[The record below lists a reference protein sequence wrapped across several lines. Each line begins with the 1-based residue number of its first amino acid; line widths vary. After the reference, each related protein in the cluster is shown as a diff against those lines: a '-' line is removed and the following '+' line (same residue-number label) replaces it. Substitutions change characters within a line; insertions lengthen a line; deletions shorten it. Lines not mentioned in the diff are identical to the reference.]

1 MYNRYREEEKEELMK
16 QKETET
22 EGKTPEEEETSV
34 EVETEAT
41 EVDTNEEIQKLQE
54 EVKRL
59 NDLYL
64 RTLADAENFKRRI
77 NEERIR
83 ERKYGA
89 QSLLEKL
96 IAVVDIFDK
105 AVNVETDDEKLKN
118 FLIGFEMI
126 NKQLA
131 QILADEGIKK
141 IETKDQKFNPQYH
154 HAIEIDY
161 QEGVEDN
168 IILEEVQTGYMFKDR
183 VLRPALVKVNKINK
197 EEKEDV

>member
-1 MYNRYREEEKEELMK
+1 
-16 QKETET
+16 
-22 EGKTPEEEETSV
+22 
-34 EVETEAT
+34 
-41 EVDTNEEIQKLQE
+41 
-54 EVKRL
+54 
-59 NDLYL
+59 
-64 RTLADAENFKRRI
+64 
-77 NEERIR
+77 
-83 ERKYGA
+83 
-89 QSLLEKL
+89 
-96 IAVVDIFDK
+96 
-105 AVNVETDDEKLKN
+105 
-118 FLIGFEMI
+118 MI

>member
-1 MYNRYREEEKEELMK
+1 MHNRYREEEKEELM
-16 QKETET
+16 QEKETA
-22 EGKTPEEEETSV
+22 PENKNQEEDAAV
-34 EVETEAT
+34 EVEI
-41 EVDTNEEIQKLQE
+41 EVENLEDFKKLQE

-64 RTLADAENFKRRI
+64 RTLAEAENFKRRI

-96 IAVVDIFDK
+96 VAVVDIFDK

-131 QILADEGIKK
+131 QILVDEGIKK
-141 IETKDQKFNPQYH
+141 IETKDQKFDPLYH
-154 HAIEIDY
+154 HAIEIEY